1 MGKKVFGA
9 IIAIAAIA
17 LAGPLATALG
27 FGSGGLGFLLARTV
41 IAMGIQALG
50 SSVLGLNKRD
60 GGNGTGVSQSG
71 IMANEASGI
80 AQIPIVYGRRKVGAR
95 RIYLNVKDKTYL
107 HMVMAVSE
115 GEIGRIR
122 KVYFN
127 DILAI
132 DMTTGSSTS
141 GAQNTETGG
150 VGEVVTGTDSRI
162 TAKYHNH
169 LRFEYR
175 LGRVANPALGITD
188 QAAFSYLTG
197 KFSEWESSA
206 QCKGVALVYFEFKFN
221 SDVYNSVPNIT
232 LEIDGVKVA
241 KVDNL
246 PSAGGTKYSVA
257 YRSTTNGDI
266 TYTEP
271 AAPYNNSWGVNPADA
286 VYDYLTNTRYGKGID
301 EGHINIASF
310 IDARRYCKQTVNAS
324 FGSGAQ
330 EYYVRYMI
338 NGHCEPDDTI
348 YNNIK
353 RILSCFQGY
362 LVFSNGQY
370 YLKLNKEVVDPN
382 TGIEYPH
389 TVDGNPVDPQTDQ
402 ALLDSLF
409 QFNENNMIG
418 KYDVQ
423 LASKQNRFNRMK
435 LSYYDERS
443 DYNPSIQYYNSA
455 TYLARDNNEVFE
467 REIELPMVTDQ
478 RNALTLAG
486 IILNQSRNQT
496 AINFQAVYSALV
508 VEVGDVVCISIENM
522 GWTQK
527 LFRVMSM
534 AINLDG
540 TIDITATEYQHDAYL
555 LTTLP
560 EVTEPGSVSLPD
572 FNAVAA
578 PSAWVATYPKTRV
591 VSASD
596 GSKQV
601 FIDAQWVAPA
611 NDGTIK
617 EYEVQ
622 VTSTDYEN
630 YARTATTSIS
640 FGPLPNG
647 TYTIK
652 VRAVNAYGSYSAY
665 LTTT

>member
-17 LAGPLATALG
+17 LAGPLAGMLG
-27 FGSGGLGFLLARTV
+27 FGSSGLGFLLARTV

-60 GGNGTGVSQSG
+60 GGTGTGVSQSG

-80 AQIPIVYGRRKVGAR
+80 AQIPIIYGRRKVGAR

-127 DILAI
+127 DQLAI
-132 DMTTGSSTS
+132 DMTVGTPGGT
-141 GAQNTETGG
+141 QNTETAG
-150 VGEVVTGTDSRI
+150 VGQVITGTDSKI
-162 TAKYHNH
+162 TEKFRNH

-175 LGRVANPALGITD
+175 LGTET
-188 QAAFSYLTG
+188 QTAFSYLTG
-197 KFSEWESSA
+197 KFAEWDTNA
-206 QCKGVALVYFEFKFN
+206 KCTGVALVYFEFKFN
-221 SDVYNSVPNIT
+221 PDVYQSIPNIT
-232 LEIDGVKVA
+232 MEIDGIKVA
-241 KVDNL
+241 KVDSL
-246 PSAGGTKYSVA
+246 ASKYSLA
-257 YRSTTNGDI
+257 YRSTTNGEI
-266 TYTEP
+266 VYTEP
-271 AAPYNNSWGVNPADA
+271 ASPYNNSWGLNPADV
-286 VYDYLTNTRYGKGID
+286 VYDYLTNSRYGKGID
-301 EGHINIASF
+301 ASHINIDSF
-310 IDARRYCKQTVNAS
+310 IDAKRYSKQTVQAS
-324 FGSGAQ
+324 FGGTT
-330 EYYVRYMI
+330 ETYVRYMI

-370 YLKLNKEVVDPN
+370 YLKLNKEVVDP
-382 TGIEYPH
+382 TTDIEYPQGG
-389 TVDGNPVDPQTDQ
+389 TDPQVDS
-402 ALLDSLF
+402 ALLNQLF

-423 LASKQNRFNRMK
+423 LASKSNRFNRMK
-435 LSYYDERS
+435 LTYYDERS
-443 DYNPSIQYYNSA
+443 DYNPSIQYYDSA
-455 TYLARDNNEVFE
+455 TYLARDNNEIFE

-478 RNALTLAG
+478 RNAMTLAG
-486 IILNQSRNQT
+486 IILNQSRNQM
-496 AINFQAVYSALV
+496 AINFQAVYSALQ

-534 AINLDG
+534 GINLDG
-540 TIDITATEYQHDAYL
+540 TIDITATEYQHEAYL

-560 EVTEPGSVSLPD
+560 ERTEPGSVTLPD
-572 FNAVAA
+572 FNSVAA
-578 PSAWVATYPKTRV
+578 PTGLSTTVRV

-601 FIDAQWVAPA
+601 FIDASWTAPTG
-611 NDGTIK
+611 DGTIK
-617 EYEVQ
+617 EYELQ
-622 VTSTDYEN
+622 VTATGYEN
-630 YARTATTSIS
+630 YARTTSTSIS

-647 TYTIK
+647 TYTVK

-665 LTTT
+665 LT

>member
-9 IIAIAAIA
+9 ILAIAAIA

-27 FGSGGLGFLLARTV
+27 FGTSGLGFLLARTV

-60 GGNGTGVSQSG
+60 GGNGTGVNQSG

-80 AQIPIVYGRRKVGAR
+80 AQIPIVYGRRRVGCR

-127 DILAI
+127 DQLAI
-132 DMTTGSSTS
+132 DMTVGTPGGT
-141 GAQNTETGG
+141 QNTETAG
-150 VGEVVTGTDSRI
+150 VGEVIEGSNTKI
-162 TAKYHNH
+162 TEKYRNH

-175 LGRVANPALGITD
+175 LGTD
-188 QAAFSYLTG
+188 TQSAFSYLTG
-197 KFSEWESSA
+197 KFAEWASTA
-206 QCKGVALVYFEFKFN
+206 QCKGVALVYFELKFN

-232 LEIDGVKVA
+232 VEIDGIKVA
-241 KVDNL
+241 RVESLSN
-246 PSAGGTKYSVA
+246 KYSLA
-257 YRSTTNGDI
+257 YRSTTAGDI
-266 TYTEP
+266 TYSEP
-271 AAPYNNSWGVNPADA
+271 AAPFNNSWGLNPADV
-286 VYDYLTNTRYGKGID
+286 VYDYLTNSRYGKGID
-301 EGHINIASF
+301 TGHINIASF
-310 IDARRYCKQTVNAS
+310 IDAKRYCKQTVQATFGGAS
-324 FGSGAQ
+324 
-330 EYYVRYMI
+330 ETYVRYML

-370 YLKLNKEVVDPN
+370 YLRLNKEVVDPA
-382 TGIEYPH
+382 TGVEYPQF
-389 TVDGNPVDPQTDQ
+389 VGGSPVDPQTDQ
-402 ALLDSLF
+402 VLLDSLF
-409 QFNENNMIG
+409 QFNENNMVG

-443 DYNPSIQYYNSA
+443 DYNPSIQYYDSA

-478 RNALTLAG
+478 RNALNLAG
-486 IILNQSRNQT
+486 VILNQSRNQT
-496 AINFQAVYSALV
+496 AINFQAVYSALE
-508 VEVGDVVCISIENM
+508 VEVGDVVAISIDNM
-522 GWTQK
+522 GYNQK

-534 AINLDG
+534 GINLDG
-540 TIDITATEYQHDAYL
+540 TIDITATEYQHEAYL

-560 EVTEPGSVSLPD
+560 EITEPGQVTLPD
-572 FNAVAA
+572 FNVVAA
-578 PSAWVATYPKTRV
+578 PTALVTNTRV
-591 VSASD
+591 ETTSD
-596 GSKQV
+596 GGRQV
-601 FIDAQWVAPA
+601 FIDASWTAPTG
-611 NDGTIK
+611 DGTIR

-622 VTSTDYEN
+622 VTATGYEN
-630 YARTATTSIS
+630 YSRTSTTNIS

-647 TYTIK
+647 TYTVK
-652 VRAVNAYGSYSAY
+652 VRAVNAYGSYSPY
-665 LTTT
+665 LT

>member
-17 LAGPLATALG
+17 LAGPLAGMLG
-27 FGSGGLGFLLARTV
+27 FGSSGLGFLLARTV

-80 AQIPIVYGRRKVGAR
+80 AQIPIIYGRRKVGAR
-95 RIYLNVKDKTYL
+95 RIYLNVVDKTYL

-127 DILAI
+127 DQLAI
-132 DMTTGSSTS
+132 DMSVGTPGGT
-141 GAQNTETGG
+141 QNTETGG
-150 VGEVVTGTDSRI
+150 VGQVVTGTDSKI
-162 TAKYHNH
+162 TEKYRNH

-175 LGRVANPALGITD
+175 LGTET
-188 QAAFSYLTG
+188 QSAFSYLTS
-197 KFSEWESSA
+197 KFPEWASTA

-246 PSAGGTKYSVA
+246 ASKYSVA
-257 YRSTTNGDI
+257 YRSTTDGDI

-301 EGHINIASF
+301 AGHINIDSF
-310 IDARRYCKQTVNAS
+310 VDAKRYTKQTVQAT
-324 FGSGAQ
+324 FGGTS
-330 EYYVRYMI
+330 ETYVRYMI

-370 YLKLNKEVVDPN
+370 YLKLNKEVVDPA
-382 TGIEYPH
+382 TDIEYPH
-389 TVDGNPVDPQTDQ
+389 TVGGSPVDPQIDQ
-402 ALLDSLF
+402 ELLNSLF

-435 LSYYDERS
+435 LTYYDERS
-443 DYNPSIQYYNSA
+443 DYNPSIQYYDNA

-478 RNALTLAG
+478 RNAMTLAG
-486 IILNQSRNQT
+486 IILNQSRNQS

-508 VEVGDVVCISIENM
+508 VEVGDVVAISIENM
-522 GWTQK
+522 AWTQK

-560 EVTEPGSVSLPD
+560 EVTEPGSVTLPD
-572 FNAVAA
+572 FNVVAA
-578 PSAWVATYPKTRV
+578 PTALTTATRV
-591 VSASD
+591 VSAPD

-601 FIDAQWVAPA
+601 FIDSSWTAPVG
-611 NDGTIK
+611 DGTIK

-622 VTSTDYEN
+622 VTATGYEN

-647 TYTIK
+647 TYTVR
-652 VRAVNAYGSYSAY
+652 VRAVNAYGSYSPY
-665 LTTT
+665 LT

>member
-1 MGKKVFGA
+1 MGSKVFGA

-27 FGSGGLGFLLARTV
+27 FGSSGLGFLMARTV

-95 RIYLNVKDKTYL
+95 RIYLNVKDKKYL
-107 HMVMAVSE
+107 HMVMAISE

-127 DILAI
+127 DTLVI
-132 DMTTGSSTS
+132 DFTIA
-141 GAQNTETGG
+141 GAT
-150 VGEVVTGTDSRI
+150 VTGNQVDGESINGTENVIVSEKHKNNLKMR
-162 TAKYHNH
+162 
-169 LRFEYR
+169 YR
-175 LGRVANPALGITD
+175 LGSETQSNIGYLHT
-188 QAAFSYLTG
+188 AFPD
-197 KFSEWESSA
+197 EWATSA
-206 QCKGVALVYFEFKFN
+206 TCKGVAIVYFELTFN
-221 SDVYNSVPNIT
+221 PDVYNSVPNIT
-232 LEIDGVKVA
+232 MEIDGIKVA

-246 PSAGGTKYSVA
+246 TSTYSVA
-257 YRSTTNGDI
+257 YRSTTDGEI

-271 AAPYNNSWGVNPADA
+271 AAPYNDSWGVNPADV
-286 VYDYLTNTRYGKGID
+286 VYDYLTNTLYGKGID
-301 EGHINIASF
+301 PSHINIDSF
-310 IDARRYCKQTVNAS
+310 IDAKRYCSQTVNAS
-324 FGSGAQ
+324 FGGSS
-330 EYYVRYMI
+330 ETYVRYMI
-338 NGHCEPDDTI
+338 NGHLEPDDTI

-370 YLKLNKEVVDPN
+370 YLRLNKEVVDPA
-382 TGIEYPH
+382 TDIEYPH
-389 TVDGNPVDPQTDQ
+389 EVSGNPVDPQTDPI
-402 ALLDSLF
+402 LLNSLY

-423 LASKQNRFNRMK
+423 LASKQNRFNRIK
-435 LSYYDERS
+435 LTYYDERS
-443 DYNPSIQYYNSA
+443 DYNPSIQYYYSS
-455 TYLARDNNEVFE
+455 TYFTRDNDQIFE

-478 RNALTLAG
+478 RNALTLSG

-496 AINFQAVYSALV
+496 AINFQAVYSALQ

-534 AINLDG
+534 SINLDG

-560 EVTEPGSVSLPD
+560 EITEPGLVILPD
-572 FNAVAA
+572 FNAVAPPTGLTTA
-578 PSAWVATYPKTRV
+578 TRV
-591 VSASD
+591 VSAPD

-601 FIDAQWVAPA
+601 FIDASWTAPTG
-611 NDGTIK
+611 DGTIK

-622 VTSTDYEN
+622 VTSTGYEN
-630 YARTATTSIS
+630 YARTSTTSIS

-647 TYTIK
+647 TYTVK
-652 VRAVNAYGSYSAY
+652 VRAINAYGSYSAY
-665 LTTT
+665 LT

>member
-17 LAGPLATALG
+17 LAGPLAGALG
-27 FGSGGLGFLLARTV
+27 FGSSGLGFLLARTV

-80 AQIPIVYGRRKVGAR
+80 AQIPIIYGRRKLGAR

-127 DILAI
+127 DQLAI
-132 DMTTGSSTS
+132 DMTVGTPGGSTP
-141 GAQNTETGG
+141 
-150 VGEVVTGTDSRI
+150 GEVIEGINTKI
-162 TAKYHNH
+162 TEKYRNH

-175 LGRVANPALGITD
+175 LGTD
-188 QAAFSYLTG
+188 TQTAFSHLTSN
-197 KFSEWESSA
+197 FAEWESTA
-206 QCKGVALVYFEFKFN
+206 QCKGVALVYFVFKFN

-232 LEIDGVKVA
+232 LEIDGKKIA
-241 KVDNL
+241 KVENL
-246 PSAGGTKYSVA
+246 ASTYSVA
-257 YRSTTNGDI
+257 WRSTVDGDI

-271 AAPYNNSWGVNPADA
+271 ASPYNNSWGANPADV

-301 EGHINIASF
+301 AGHINIASF
-310 IDARRYCKQTVNAS
+310 IDAKRYTKQTVQAT
-324 FGSGAQ
+324 FGGTS
-330 EYYVRYMI
+330 ETYVRYMI
-338 NGHCEPDDTI
+338 NGHCEPDDTL

-370 YLKLNKEVVDPN
+370 YLKLNKEVVDPV
-382 TGIEYPH
+382 TDIEYPH
-389 TVDGNPVDPQTDQ
+389 TVGGNPVDPQTDQ
-402 ALLDSLF
+402 TLLDSLF

-423 LASKQNRFNRMK
+423 LASKSNRFNRMK
-435 LSYYDERS
+435 LTYYDERS
-443 DYNPSIQYYNSA
+443 DYNPSIQYYDNA

-478 RNALTLAG
+478 RNAMTLAG
-486 IILNQSRNQT
+486 IILNQSRNQS
-496 AINFQAVYSALV
+496 AINFQAVYSALQ

-560 EVTEPGSVSLPD
+560 EVTEPGSVTLPD
-572 FNAVAA
+572 FNSVAA
-578 PSAWVATYPKTRV
+578 PTALTTATRV

-601 FIDAQWVAPA
+601 FIDASWTAPTG
-611 NDGTIK
+611 DGTIK
-617 EYEVQ
+617 EYEIQ
-622 VTSTDYEN
+622 VTATGYEN
-630 YARTATTSIS
+630 YARTASTSIS

-647 TYTIK
+647 TYTVK

-665 LTTT
+665 LT

>member
-17 LAGPLATALG
+17 LAGPLAGMLG
-27 FGSGGLGFLLARTV
+27 FGTSGLGFLLARTV

-60 GGNGTGVSQSG
+60 GGTGTGVSQSG
-71 IMANEASGI
+71 ILANEASGI
-80 AQIPIVYGRRKVGAR
+80 AQIPIIYGRRKVGAR
-95 RIYLNVKDKTYL
+95 RIYLNVKDKTFL

-132 DMTTGSSTS
+132 DMTVGTPGGT
-141 GAQNTETGG
+141 QNTETAG
-150 VGEVVTGTDSRI
+150 VGQVVTGTDSKI
-162 TAKYHNH
+162 TEKFRNN

-175 LGRVANPALGITD
+175 LGTET
-188 QAAFSYLTG
+188 QTAFSYLTG
-197 KFSEWESSA
+197 KFAEWASNAKCS
-206 QCKGVALVYFEFKFN
+206 GVALVYFEFKFN
-221 SDVYNSVPNIT
+221 TDVYTSIPNIT

-241 KVDNL
+241 RVDSLAN
-246 PSAGGTKYSVA
+246 KYSVA
-257 YRSTTNGDI
+257 YRHASTPSEI
-266 TYTEP
+266 QYTEP
-271 AAPYNNSWGVNPADA
+271 AAPYNNSWGINPADA
-286 VYDYLTNTRYGKGID
+286 VYDYLTNSRYGKGID
-301 EGHINIASF
+301 AGHINIASF
-310 IDARRYCKQTVNAS
+310 IDAKRYCKQTVQAT
-324 FGSGAQ
+324 FGGTT
-330 EYYVRYMI
+330 ETYVRYMI
-338 NGHCEPDDTI
+338 NGHCEPDDTL

-370 YLKLNKEVVDPN
+370 YLKLNKEVVDP
-382 TGIEYPH
+382 TTSIEYPH
-389 TVDGNPVDPQTDQ
+389 EVGGTPVDPQTDTT
-402 ALLDSLF
+402 LLNSLY

-418 KYDVQ
+418 KFDVQ
-423 LASKQNRFNRMK
+423 LASKSNRFNRMK
-435 LSYYDERS
+435 LTYYDERS
-443 DYNPSIQYYNSA
+443 DYNPSIQYYDSA
-455 TYLARDNNEVFE
+455 TYLARDNNEIFE

-478 RNALTLAG
+478 RNAMTLAG
-486 IILNQSRNQT
+486 VILNQSRNQM
-496 AINFQAVYSALV
+496 AINFQAVYSALQ
-508 VEVGDVVCISIENM
+508 VEVGDVVCMSISNM

-534 AINLDG
+534 GINLDG
-540 TIDITATEYQHDAYL
+540 TIDITATEYQHEAYL

-560 EVTEPGSVSLPD
+560 ERTEPGSVVFPD
-572 FNAVAA
+572 FSVVAA
-578 PSAWVATYPKTRV
+578 PTGLITATRV

-601 FIDAQWVAPA
+601 FIDASWTAPA
-611 NDGTIK
+611 ADGSVK
-617 EYEVQ
+617 EYEIQ
-622 VTSTDYEN
+622 VTATGYEN
-630 YARTATTSIS
+630 YARTASTSIS

-647 TYTIK
+647 TYTVK

-665 LTTT
+665 LT

>member
-1 MGKKVFGA
+1 MGKKAFGA

-17 LAGPLATALG
+17 LAGPLATAIG
-27 FGSGGLGFLLARTV
+27 FGSSGLGFLLARTV

-60 GGNGTGVSQSG
+60 SGTGTGVSQSG
-71 IMANEASGI
+71 ILANEASGI

-132 DMTTGSSTS
+132 DMTVGTPGGT
-141 GAQNTETGG
+141 QNTETGG
-150 VGEVVTGTDSRI
+150 VGQVVTGTDSKI
-162 TAKYHNH
+162 TEKFRNH

-175 LGRVANPALGITD
+175 LGTET
-188 QAAFSYLTG
+188 QTAFSYLTS
-197 KFSEWESSA
+197 KFAEWDTNA
-206 QCKGVALVYFEFKFN
+206 KCTGVALVYFEFKFN
-221 SDVYNSVPNIT
+221 PDVYNSIPNIT

-246 PSAGGTKYSVA
+246 SSKYSVA

-271 AAPYNNSWGVNPADA
+271 AAPYKDSWGVNPADV

-301 EGHINIASF
+301 AGHINIDSF
-310 IDARRYCKQTVNAS
+310 IDAKRYSKQTVQAT
-324 FGSGAQ
+324 FGGSS
-330 EYYVRYMI
+330 ETYVRYMI
-338 NGHCEPDDTI
+338 NGHCEPDDTL

-353 RILSCFQGY
+353 RMLSCFQGY

-370 YLKLNKEVVDPN
+370 YLKLNKEVVDPA
-382 TGIEYPH
+382 TSIEYPQGG
-389 TVDGNPVDPQTDQ
+389 TDPQVDS
-402 ALLDSLF
+402 ALLNSLY

-423 LASKQNRFNRMK
+423 LASKSNRFNRMK
-435 LSYYDERS
+435 LTYYDERS
-443 DYNPSIQYYNSA
+443 DYNPSIQYYDNA
-455 TYLARDNNEVFE
+455 TYLARDNNEIFE

-478 RNALTLAG
+478 RNAMTLAG
-486 IILNQSRNQT
+486 VILNQSRNQM

-534 AINLDG
+534 GINLDG
-540 TIDITATEYQHDAYL
+540 TIDITATEYQHEAYL

-560 EVTEPGSVSLPD
+560 EITEPGSVTLPD
-572 FNAVAA
+572 FNSVAA
-578 PSAWVATYPKTRV
+578 PTALVTATRV
-591 VSASD
+591 VSAPD

-601 FIDAQWVAPA
+601 FIDASWTAPTG
-611 NDGTIK
+611 DGTIK
-617 EYEVQ
+617 EYEIQ
-622 VTSTDYEN
+622 VTATGYEN
-630 YARTATTSIS
+630 YARTTGTSIS

-647 TYTIK
+647 TYTVK
-652 VRAVNAYGSYSAY
+652 VRAVNAYGSYSSY
-665 LTTT
+665 LT

>member
-17 LAGPLATALG
+17 LAGPLAGALG
-27 FGSGGLGFLLARTV
+27 FGSSGLGFLLARTV

-80 AQIPIVYGRRKVGAR
+80 AQIPIIYGRRKLGAR

-127 DILAI
+127 DQLAI
-132 DMTTGSSTS
+132 DMTVGTPGGSTP
-141 GAQNTETGG
+141 
-150 VGEVVTGTDSRI
+150 GEVIEGINTKI
-162 TAKYHNH
+162 TEKYRNH

-175 LGRVANPALGITD
+175 LGTD
-188 QAAFSYLTG
+188 TQTAFSHLTSN
-197 KFSEWESSA
+197 FAEWESTA
-206 QCKGVALVYFEFKFN
+206 QCKGVALVYFVFKFN

-232 LEIDGVKVA
+232 LEIDGKKIA
-241 KVDNL
+241 KVENL
-246 PSAGGTKYSVA
+246 ASTYSVA
-257 YRSTTNGDI
+257 WRSTVDGDI

-271 AAPYNNSWGVNPADA
+271 ASPYNNSWGANPADV

-301 EGHINIASF
+301 AGHINIESF
-310 IDARRYCKQTVNAS
+310 IDAKRYTKQTVQAT
-324 FGSGAQ
+324 FGGTS
-330 EYYVRYMI
+330 ETYVRYMI
-338 NGHCEPDDTI
+338 NGHCEPDDTL

-370 YLKLNKEVVDPN
+370 YLKLNKEVVDPV
-382 TGIEYPH
+382 TDIEYPH
-389 TVDGNPVDPQTDQ
+389 TVGGNPVDPQTDQ
-402 ALLDSLF
+402 TLLDSLF

-423 LASKQNRFNRMK
+423 LASKSNRFNRMK
-435 LSYYDERS
+435 LTYYDERS
-443 DYNPSIQYYNSA
+443 DYNPSIQYYDNA

-478 RNALTLAG
+478 RNAMTLAG
-486 IILNQSRNQT
+486 IILNQSRNQS
-496 AINFQAVYSALV
+496 AINFQAVYSALQ

-560 EVTEPGSVSLPD
+560 EVTEPGSVTLPD
-572 FNAVAA
+572 FNSVAA
-578 PSAWVATYPKTRV
+578 PTALTTATRV

-601 FIDAQWVAPA
+601 FIDASWTAPTG
-611 NDGTIK
+611 DGTIK
-617 EYEVQ
+617 EYEIQ
-622 VTSTDYEN
+622 VTATGYEN
-630 YARTATTSIS
+630 YARTASTSIS

-647 TYTIK
+647 TYTVK

-665 LTTT
+665 LT

>member
-1 MGKKVFGA
+1 MGKKAFGA

-17 LAGPLATALG
+17 FAGPLATALG
-27 FGSGGLGFLLARTV
+27 FGSSGLGFLMARTV

-80 AQIPIVYGRRKVGAR
+80 AQIPIIYGRRKLGAR
-95 RIYLNVKDKTYL
+95 RVYLNVKDKTYL

-127 DILAI
+127 DSLAI
-132 DMTTGSSTS
+132 DMTVGSHTNS
-141 GAQNTETGG
+141 GTQNTETAGI
-150 VGEVVTGTDSRI
+150 GEVVEGTDDRI
-162 TAKYHNH
+162 TEKYRSH

-175 LGRVANPALGITD
+175 LGTED
-188 QAAFSYLTG
+188 QSAFKHLNTN
-197 KFSEWESSA
+197 FSEWAYVGTDGKGSGSA
-206 QCKGVALVYFEFKFN
+206 QCKGVALVYFVFKFN
-221 SDVYNSVPNIT
+221 SDVYNSVPNVT
-232 LEIDGVKVA
+232 LEIDGKKIA
-241 KVDNL
+241 RVDSL
-246 PSAGGTKYSVA
+246 STKYSVA
-257 YRSTTNGDI
+257 YRGTDPGEI
-266 TYTEP
+266 VYTEP
-271 AAPYNNSWGVNPADA
+271 AAPFKDSWGANPADV
-286 VYDYLTNTRYGKGID
+286 VYDYLTNTRFGKGIAAS
-301 EGHINIASF
+301 HINIDSF
-310 IDARRYCKQTVNAS
+310 IDARRYTKQTVNTS
-324 FGSGAQ
+324 FGGVT

-338 NGHCEPDDTI
+338 NGHCEPDDTM

-370 YLKLNKEVVDPN
+370 YLKLNKEVVDPV

-389 TVDGNPVDPQTDQ
+389 LVGGNPVNPQTDQ
-402 ALLDSLF
+402 TLLDSLF
-409 QFNENNMIG
+409 QFNESNMIG

-423 LASKQNRFNRMK
+423 LASKANRFNRMK
-435 LSYYDERS
+435 LTYYDERS
-443 DYNPSIQYYNSA
+443 DYNPSIEYYDSPA
-455 TYLARDNNEVFE
+455 YRLRDNDQVFE
-467 REIELPMVTDQ
+467 REVELPMVTDQ

-496 AINFQAVYSALV
+496 AINFQAVYSALQ

-540 TIDITATEYQHDAYL
+540 TIDITATEYQHDGYL
-555 LTTLP
+555 ITTLP
-560 EVTEPGSVSLPD
+560 ERTQPGVVVLPD
-572 FNAVAA
+572 FNVVAA
-578 PSAWVATYPKTRV
+578 PTGLTTNVRVATV
-591 VSASD
+591 AD

-601 FIDAQWVAPA
+601 FIDASWTAPTG
-611 NDGTIK
+611 DGTIK
-617 EYEVQ
+617 EYEIQ
-622 VTSTDYEN
+622 VTATGYEN
-630 YARTATTSIS
+630 YARTASTSIS

-647 TYTIK
+647 TYTVK
-652 VRAVNAYGSYSAY
+652 VRAVNAYGSYSPY
-665 LTTT
+665 LT

>member
-17 LAGPLATALG
+17 LAGPLAGMLG
-27 FGSGGLGFLLARTV
+27 FGSSGLGFLLARTV

-60 GGNGTGVSQSG
+60 GGTGTGVSQSG

-80 AQIPIVYGRRKVGAR
+80 AQIPIIYGRRKVGAR
-95 RIYLNVKDKTYL
+95 RIYLNVKDKTFL

-127 DILAI
+127 DQLAI
-132 DMTTGSSTS
+132 DMTVGTPGGT
-141 GAQNTETGG
+141 QNTETAG
-150 VGEVVTGTDSRI
+150 VGQVITGTDSKI
-162 TAKYHNH
+162 TEKFRNH

-175 LGRVANPALGITD
+175 LGTET
-188 QAAFSYLTG
+188 QTAFSYLTG
-197 KFSEWESSA
+197 KFAEWDSNA
-206 QCKGVALVYFEFKFN
+206 KCTGVALVYFEFKFN
-221 SDVYNSVPNIT
+221 PDVYQSIPNIT
-232 LEIDGVKVA
+232 LEIDGIKVA
-241 KVDNL
+241 KVDSL
-246 PSAGGTKYSVA
+246 ASKYSLA
-257 YRSTTNGDI
+257 YRSTTNGEI
-266 TYTEP
+266 VYTEP
-271 AAPYNNSWGVNPADA
+271 AAPYNNSWGLNPADV
-286 VYDYLTNTRYGKGID
+286 VYDYLTNSRYGKGID
-301 EGHINIASF
+301 ASHINIDSF
-310 IDARRYCKQTVNAS
+310 IDAKRYSKQTVQAS
-324 FGSGAQ
+324 FGGTT
-330 EYYVRYMI
+330 ETYVRYMI

-370 YLKLNKEVVDPN
+370 YLKLNKEVVDP
-382 TGIEYPH
+382 TTDIEYPQGG
-389 TVDGNPVDPQTDQ
+389 TDPQVDS
-402 ALLDSLF
+402 ALLNQLF

-423 LASKQNRFNRMK
+423 LASKSNRFNRMK
-435 LSYYDERS
+435 LTYYDERS
-443 DYNPSIQYYNSA
+443 DYNPSIQYYDSA
-455 TYLARDNNEVFE
+455 TYLARDNNEIFE

-478 RNALTLAG
+478 RNAMTLAG
-486 IILNQSRNQT
+486 IILNQSRNQM
-496 AINFQAVYSALV
+496 AINFQAVYSALQ

-534 AINLDG
+534 GINLDG
-540 TIDITATEYQHDAYL
+540 TIDITATEYQHEAYL

-560 EVTEPGSVSLPD
+560 ERTEPGSVTLPD
-572 FNAVAA
+572 FNSVAA
-578 PSAWVATYPKTRV
+578 PTGLTTATRV

-601 FIDAQWVAPA
+601 FIDASWTAPTG
-611 NDGTIK
+611 DGTIK
-617 EYEVQ
+617 EYEIQ
-622 VTSTDYEN
+622 VTATGYEN
-630 YARTATTSIS
+630 YARTTSTSIS

-647 TYTIK
+647 TYTVK

-665 LTTT
+665 LT

>member
-1 MGKKVFGA
+1 MGKKAFGA

-17 LAGPLATALG
+17 LAGPLATAIG
-27 FGSGGLGFLLARTV
+27 FGSSGLGFLLARTV

-132 DMTTGSSTS
+132 DMTVGTPGGT
-141 GAQNTETGG
+141 QNTETAG
-150 VGEVVTGTDSRI
+150 VGQVVTGTDSKI
-162 TAKYHNH
+162 TEKFRDH

-175 LGRVANPALGITD
+175 LGTET
-188 QAAFSYLTG
+188 QSAFSYLTG
-197 KFSEWESSA
+197 KFAEWDA
-206 QCKGVALVYFEFKFN
+206 NAKCTGVALVYFEFKFN
-221 SDVYNSVPNIT
+221 PDVYNSIPNIT

-241 KVDNL
+241 RVESLSN
-246 PSAGGTKYSVA
+246 KYSVA
-257 YRSTTNGDI
+257 YRSTTDGDI

-271 AAPYNNSWGVNPADA
+271 ASPYNNSWGVNPADV
-286 VYDYLTNTRYGKGID
+286 VYNYLTNSRYGKGID
-301 EGHINIASF
+301 TGHINIDSF
-310 IDARRYCKQTVNAS
+310 IDAKRYCKQTVQAS
-324 FGSGAQ
+324 FGGTT
-330 EYYVRYMI
+330 ETYVRYMI
-338 NGHCEPDDTI
+338 NGHCEPDDTL

-370 YLKLNKEVVDPN
+370 YLKLNKEVVDPA
-382 TGIEYPH
+382 TDIEYPQGG
-389 TVDGNPVDPQTDQ
+389 TDPQVDST
-402 ALLDSLF
+402 LLNSLY

-423 LASKQNRFNRMK
+423 LASKSNRFNRMK
-435 LSYYDERS
+435 LTYYDERS
-443 DYNPSIQYYNSA
+443 DYNPSIQYYDSA
-455 TYLARDNNEVFE
+455 TYLARDNNEIFE

-478 RNALTLAG
+478 RNAMTLAG
-486 IILNQSRNQT
+486 IILNQSRNQM

-527 LFRVMSM
+527 LFRIMSM
-534 AINLDG
+534 GINLDG
-540 TIDITATEYQHDAYL
+540 TIDITATEYQHEAYL

-560 EVTEPGSVSLPD
+560 EITEPGSVTLPD
-572 FNAVAA
+572 FNSVAA
-578 PSAWVATYPKTRV
+578 PTGLTTATRV

-601 FIDAQWVAPA
+601 FIDASWTAPTG
-611 NDGTIK
+611 DGTIK
-617 EYEVQ
+617 EYEIQ
-622 VTSTDYEN
+622 VTATGYEN
-630 YARTATTSIS
+630 YSRTTGTSIS

-647 TYTIK
+647 TYTVK

-665 LTTT
+665 LT